1 MGGLVGGGRGSQAG
15 DPEKR
20 QEKERNQRTGATRTE
35 IGKRLCYIYGVIA
48 GGLEV
53 NRYYFLYG
61 ALVGMVATV
70 ALAWAAGASK

>member
-1 MGGLVGGGRGSQAG
+1 M
-15 DPEKR
+15 
-20 QEKERNQRTGATRTE
+20 TGATRIE
-35 IGKRLCYIYGVIA
+35 VVKRLCYIYGVIA

>member
-1 MGGLVGGGRGSQAG
+1 MGGLVCGVRGSQSG

-20 QEKERNQRTGATRTE
+20 QKKVRNQMTGATRIE
-35 IGKRLCYIYGVIA
+35 VVKRLCYIYGVIA